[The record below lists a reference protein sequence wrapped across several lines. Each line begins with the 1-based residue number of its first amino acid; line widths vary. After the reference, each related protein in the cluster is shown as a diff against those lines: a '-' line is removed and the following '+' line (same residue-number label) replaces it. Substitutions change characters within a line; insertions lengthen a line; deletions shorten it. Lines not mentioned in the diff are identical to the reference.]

1 MEVDT
6 VFGDCSNAFVME
18 RKFTAMD
25 DCGNTS
31 VRTQT
36 ITVSDEEAPVF
47 NEELPGDVMVEC
59 HEVPEAATLTASDN
73 CTEVVVVFTEDTLAT
88 GCDNVYTLTRTWVAD
103 DGCGHSISHSQTVEV
118 TDIAAPVFSGLDG
131 VENGDTVTV
140 PYNSIFG
147 EVILPVLLDP
157 VANDLCGTPVAC
169 DEGANDAL
177 NLTLGAAVGQDLD
190 LTYLV
195 GVQTQGD
202 NNPFMTEEGETEG
215 NIMTPAVMEDGMTC
229 DNIPEAFGLQL
240 FNFMAGEHFVVDSG
254 NAERHEDGTVH
265 VTMAT
270 SRMDDPEAKLLVE
283 ADFEELMTWEE
294 WLATP
299 GEETYKS
306 DCGLG
311 DHEEW
316 FYTVMTG
323 GTVVGSGS
331 LEGTNLALSHQP
343 ANELFGFQFGYG
355 ANNKNANFGF
365 SGWFYY
371 TGEVV
376 MDGVANAANGSGDLF
391 GDLDFIESWSTTLT
405 YCATDCAGNET
416 TFEYTI
422 QSSEELVNPL
432 SGMPLAG
439 VQPDQGFGTP
449 GTTISVESLFPNPT
463 QGLTVLSLGTTERV
477 DVVVELV
484 DMRGAVVQD
493 VFRGEL
499 IPNWQNN
506 VNIDARS
513 LSAGMYQIRISAP
526 GSVTTKKLLL
536 TE

>member
-1 MEVDT
+1 M
-6 VFGDCSNAFVME
+6 
-18 RKFTAMD
+18 
-25 DCGNTS
+25 
-31 VRTQT
+31 
-36 ITVSDEEAPVF
+36 
-47 NEELPGDVMVEC
+47 
-59 HEVPEAATLTASDN
+59 
-73 CTEVVVVFTEDTLAT
+73 
-88 GCDNVYTLTRTWVAD
+88 
-103 DGCGHSISHSQTVEV
+103 
-118 TDIAAPVFSGLDG
+118 
-131 VENGDTVTV
+131 
-140 PYNSIFG
+140 PYNSAFG
-147 EVILPVLLDP
+147 EVVLPVLLDP
-157 VANDLCGTPVAC
+157 VASDLCGTPVVC
-169 DEGANDAL
+169 DEGANNAL
-177 NLTLGAAVGQDLD
+177 NLTLAATVGEALD
-190 LTYLV
+190 LAYLV
-195 GVQTQGD
+195 DVQTEGD
-202 NNPFMTEEGETEG
+202 NNPFTLEQGETQG

-229 DNIPEAFGLQL
+229 DNVSYLAGLQL

-265 VTMAT
+265 ITMAT
-270 SRMDDPEAKLLVE
+270 SRADDPEAKLLVE

-311 DHEEW
+311 NHEDW
-316 FYTVMTG
+316 FYTVMTSG
-323 GTVVGSGS
+323 SVVGSGS
-331 LEGTNLALSHQP
+331 LEGTNLSLSHQP

-376 MDGVANAANGSGDLF
+376 MDGIANAANGSGDLF

-405 YCATDCAGNET
+405 YCAVDCSGNET

-422 QSSEELVNPL
+422 ESSEELVNPL
-432 SGMPLAG
+432 SGMPLEG

-449 GTTISVESLFPNPT
+449 GTTIVVESLFPNPT

-484 DMRGAVVQD
+484 DMRGAVVLD

-499 IPNWQNN
+499 IPHWQNT